1 MVGNQRYVKV
11 YTLKDEQQW
20 VILGTGYISSTYEE
34 GAQAMCLLVRSKSDD
49 SLILESK
56 INPDMY
62 YEKDGTLIFWFEA
75 ENRGTAIHFQDTAI
89 CHKVWKAIC
98 QVHNKVPCVE
108 MIHDIMDESE
118 AKEGDDSPKTSE
130 LTDLPNCELG
140 KLGEIVD
147 LVTLGLTS
155 PVDKEILA
163 LLLEREDY
171 IQKLLQLFHTCENL
185 EYTEGLYHLHEIIK
199 GILFLDNTSLFE
211 ILFSGECIMD
221 VVGCLEYDPALAQP
235 KRHREFLTQNANF
248 REAIP
253 ITDSEI
259 RQKIHQTYRVQYIHD
274 ILLPTPSKFQDN
286 ILSNLTSFIL
296 FNKVELVNML
306 QEDDEYLAEVF
317 AQMRDKTT
325 DDDKRRD
332 LVFFLKEFCVFS
344 HLLHSES
351 KCALFTTLTELGIL
365 PALKIVMGMDDL
377 QIRSAATDILA
388 DVVKYTPFIVQR
400 FMMDEAQQ
408 SEDGKLFTNLIIEKM
423 ICDTDL
429 ELGGAVHL
437 MRLLRALLDPDNM
450 LPTHKK
456 CKRSEFLNFFY
467 RHCIHNFTA
476 PLLSATS
483 EDICE
488 EDNIVGSDKNNKNC
502 FSALRF
508 MRRMIGLK
516 DELCN
521 FYIIEGNLFKPVV
534 NALLDNGTQYNM
546 LNSAIV
552 ELFEYIR
559 EENITSLVAHIVEE
573 FYETLESIEYVQ
585 TFKGLK
591 IKYEEQKYRNNQLW
605 KNLYPVQYSKI
616 FCRGASVLK
625 DKEEKSFKENIEEG
639 KASMSSSE
647 SDFQDHYDK
656 SVETEKAKE
665 NEDKVDLPPKTS
677 LGGSEFTSFH
687 SASDASGAGNPN
699 NSSMVDLVDYSDDD
713 KEDKEAPEI
722 TGKAEGPV
730 MDVVASELS
739 PSLWGVGGSRM
750 LKAYHPEVQGFST
763 SQLLTFGARS
773 FMVVGGFPVHCRIF
787 SSIPDIYPRDA
798 SSTPSV

>member
-1 MVGNQRYVKV
+1 MVGSQCYVKV

-34 GAQAMCLLVRSKSDD
+34 GAQAMFLLVRSKSDD

-98 QVHNKVPCVE
+98 QVHSKAPCVE
-108 MIHDIMDESE
+108 MIHDLMDESE

-130 LTDLPNCELG
+130 LPDLPNCELG

-248 REAIP
+248 REVIP

-286 ILSNLTSFIL
+286 ILSNLTSFIF

-388 DVVKYTPFIVQR
+388 DLVKYTPFIVQR

-423 ICDTDL
+423 ICDTDP

-437 MRLLRALLDPDNM
+437 MRLLRALLDPDSM
-450 LPTHKK
+450 LPTHRK

-488 EDNIVGSDKNNKNC
+488 EDNTVGSDKNNKNC
-502 FSALRF
+502 FNNYQTAELLALILELLTFCVQRHTYYIKTYILRKDLLRRVLILLNSKHTFLVLCALRF

-521 FYIIEGNLFKPVV
+521 FYMIEGNLFKPVV

-546 LNSAIV
+546 LNSAII

-625 DKEEKSFKENIEEG
+625 HKEEKSFKENIEEG
-639 KASMSSSE
+639 KAGMSSSE

-677 LGGSEFTSFH
+677 LGGSEVTSFH
-687 SASDASGAGNPN
+687 SASEASGAGNPN
-699 NSSMVDLVDYSDDD
+699 DSSMVDLVDFSDDN
-713 KEDKEAPEI
+713 KEDKEGDPPPR
-722 TGKAEGPV
+722 KKLH
-730 MDVVASELS
+730 VAHKVLREN
-739 PSLWGVGGSRM
+739 P
-750 LKAYHPEVQGFST
+750 
-763 SQLLTFGARS
+763 
-773 FMVVGGFPVHCRIF
+773 
-787 SSIPDIYPRDA
+787 
-798 SSTPSV
+798 

>member
-20 VILGTGYISSTYEE
+20 VILDTGYISSTYEE
-34 GAQAMCLLVRSKSDD
+34 GAQAMFLLVRSKSDD

-98 QVHNKVPCVE
+98 QVHSKVPCVE
-108 MIHDIMDESE
+108 TIHDIMDESE

-130 LTDLPNCELG
+130 LLDLPNCELD

-147 LVTLGLTS
+147 LVTLSLTS
-155 PVDKEILA
+155 PMDKELLA

-211 ILFSGECIMD
+211 ILFSDECIMD

-235 KRHREFLTQNANF
+235 KRHREFLTQNAHF
-248 REAIP
+248 REVIP

-274 ILLPTPSKFQDN
+274 ILLPIPSKFQDN
-286 ILSNLTSFIL
+286 ILPNLTSFIF

-317 AQMRDKTT
+317 AQMRDETT

-344 HLLHSES
+344 HLLRSES
-351 KCALFTTLTELGIL
+351 RCALFTTLTELGIL

-377 QIRSAATDILA
+377 QIRLAATDILG
-388 DVVKYTPFIVQR
+388 DLVKYTPFIVQR

-423 ICDTDL
+423 ICDTDS

-450 LPTHKK
+450 LPTHRK

-502 FSALRF
+502 FNNYQTAELLALILELLTFCVQRHTYYIKTYILRKDLLRRVLILLNSKHTFLVLCALRF

-534 NALLDNGTQYNM
+534 NALLDNGTHYNM
-546 LNSAIV
+546 LNSAII
-552 ELFEYIR
+552 ELFEFIR

-616 FCRGASVLK
+616 FCRGASLLK
-625 DKEEKSFKENIEEG
+625 HKEEKSFKENIEEG
-639 KASMSSSE
+639 KAGMSSSE
-647 SDFQDHYDK
+647 SDFQDHCDK

-665 NEDKVDLPPKTS
+665 NEDKADLPPKTS

-699 NSSMVDLVDYSDDD
+699 NSSMVNLVDYSDDN
-713 KEDKEAPEI
+713 KEDKEGDPPPRKKLHVAPKVLREN
-722 TGKAEGPV
+722 P
-730 MDVVASELS
+730 
-739 PSLWGVGGSRM
+739 
-750 LKAYHPEVQGFST
+750 
-763 SQLLTFGARS
+763 
-773 FMVVGGFPVHCRIF
+773 
-787 SSIPDIYPRDA
+787 
-798 SSTPSV
+798 